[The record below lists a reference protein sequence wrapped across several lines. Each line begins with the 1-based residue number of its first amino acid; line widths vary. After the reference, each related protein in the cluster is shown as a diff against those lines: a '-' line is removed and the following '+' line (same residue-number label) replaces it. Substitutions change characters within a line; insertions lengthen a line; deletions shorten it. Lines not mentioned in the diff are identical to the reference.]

1 MAKLIAERHGV
12 RLTFV
17 DSKPERL
24 SGTGGP
30 HYRITTKRTAQPVCR
45 SDRAEAEA
53 CFAREVA
60 ASKRDPMVARIIA
73 AGL

>member
-1 MAKLIAERHGV
+1 MAKLIAEKHGV
-12 RLTFV
+12 RMTFV
-17 DSKPERL
+17 DARPERL

-30 HYRITTKRTAQPVCR
+30 HYRITTKRTAQPIVR
-45 SDRAEAEA
+45 TDRVDAET

-60 ASKRDPMVARIIA
+60 ASQRDPMVARIIA

>member
-1 MAKLIAERHGV
+1 MAQLIAEEHGV
-12 RLTFV
+12 RMTFV
-17 DSKPERL
+17 DVTRERA

-30 HYRITTKRTAQPVCR
+30 HYRITTKRPAQPIIR
-45 SDRAEAEA
+45 TDRAQADT

-60 ASKRDPMVARIIA
+60 ASKADPMVARILA